1 MNIEIK
7 LKLKLMEIKIKGLK
21 DVQLLILLARLAWF
35 WEAQVW
41 SLAKIKITLLC
52 KSGFNL

>member
-35 WEAQVW
+35 WEAQV
-41 SLAKIKITLLC
+41 
-52 KSGFNL
+52 

>member
-21 DVQLLILLARLAWF
+21 DVQLLILLARLA
-35 WEAQVW
+35 
-41 SLAKIKITLLC
+41 
-52 KSGFNL
+52 